1 MTDFTQPI
9 SLETARRLILRSIPY
24 DDVGHDHLRVL
35 FPERNWNTNEGLNE
49 LTLAT
54 FISFFKVMTTG
65 TPECDL
71 KRERLAGYLCGDRY
85 GSYEDLIT
93 ALK

>member
-1 MTDFTQPI
+1 MTDLTQTI
-9 SLETARRLILRSIPY
+9 TLETARKLILLSIPY
-24 DDVGHDHLRVL
+24 DDVGHQHLRIL
-35 FPERNWNTNEGLNE
+35 FPERIWHEGCNE

-54 FISFFKVMTTG
+54 FIDFFKVMTKGTTG
-65 TPECDL
+65 CDL

-85 GSYEDLIT
+85 GLYEDLLI

>member
-1 MTDFTQPI
+1 MTDFERTI
-9 SLETARRLILRSIPY
+9 TLETARRFILRSIPY
-24 DDVGHDHLRVL
+24 DDVGHQHLRVL
-35 FPERNWNTNEGLNE
+35 FPDRTWHEGLNE

-54 FISFFKVMTTG
+54 FISFFKVMTSG

>member
-24 DDVGHDHLRVL
+24 DDVGHQHLRIL
-35 FPERNWNTNEGLNE
+35 FPDRIWHEGSSE

-54 FISFFKVMTTG
+54 LISFFKVMTSG

-85 GSYEDLIT
+85 GLYEDLLI

>member
-1 MTDFTQPI
+1 MTDFERTI
-9 SLETARRLILRSIPY
+9 TVETARRFILRSIPY
-24 DDVGHDHLRVL
+24 DDVGHQHLRVL
-35 FPERNWNTNEGLNE
+35 FPDRIWHEGLNE

-85 GSYEDLIT
+85 GSYEDLLI

>member
-1 MTDFTQPI
+1 MTDFSQPI
-9 SLETARRLILRSIPY
+9 SLETARTLVLRSIPY
-24 DDVGHDHLRVL
+24 DDVGHTHLRVL
-35 FPERNWNTNEGLNE
+35 FPDRIWHTHEGLNE

-54 FISFFKVMTTG
+54 FISFFKVMTEG
-65 TPECDL
+65 TPECEL

-85 GSYEDLIT
+85 GLYEDLLI